1 MWLLSCRAQG
11 ADSIVNL
18 LVLITQKVRLVLLIS
33 GGPDMTRLHT
43 IGAGTGGS
51 FQVQIFGASVGSKGS
66 FLTMDCV

>member
-1 MWLLSCRAQG
+1 MWLLSRRAQG

-18 LVLITQKVRLVLLIS
+18 LVCSTQEVKVVFLVS

-51 FQVQIFGASVGSKGS
+51 FQVQIFGASVGSKAS
-66 FLTMDCV
+66 FLTLDFG